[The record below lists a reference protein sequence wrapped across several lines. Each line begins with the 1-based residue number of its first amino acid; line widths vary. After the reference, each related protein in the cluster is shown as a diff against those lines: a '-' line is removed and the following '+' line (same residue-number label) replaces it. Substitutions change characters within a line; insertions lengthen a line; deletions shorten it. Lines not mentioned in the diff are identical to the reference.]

1 MTEQAEPSKPNRKV
15 SKEFAAAQAELMEE
29 DNIFAM
35 MKEQLPSMMGMVF
48 MFILTIA
55 ISLFIRPWYD
65 VAGLQAFG
73 TSGATQVRYIALELL
88 MIFVFTAGILLLAKY
103 KKEWVI
109 KYGIMGVLGIA
120 LMYTTVPLAHMLVL
134 DLEVEPFVYEID
146 TESEESYLSHHG
158 MNTHITN
165 QLLGDSGNWSDLVS
179 VYHGEEILNGTPAW
193 NMTHERLPLADSAAL
208 RTVVSDEYYSFTN
221 QGHIWYVDAETGEL
235 QDSYDCHKYV
245 QDPNENS
252 TNLEFLSTLQSAC
265 SLAFYADD
273 AMYAINE
280 NNVLVRF
287 NVFDEAP
294 GELFYQAGW
303 NLPTNL
309 QTHYGVEYAELID
322 DDKVLIVTS
331 NMAVVVEL
339 EQTSSAFDPM
349 APDNRANASILFEIE
364 ATSNFTSADYGH
376 SPWSANLINESED
389 DEGFLILGE
398 ENGDVLG
405 FERIND
411 GMWEGLKVDSF
422 IPQTKM
428 NLEGYADSIQSVR
441 ITDLD
446 ESGYTDL
453 LITTDKSAD
462 WLHTQVLKNR
472 VSFPVSENLET
483 AWFSQSENSSHFHA
497 IYDNGSDFYEH
508 GVLTMD
514 SGEVTLEMMTLEGLQ
529 LEDGPLI
536 FGLLVAILL
545 MILLYVHSEWYVVNT
560 VGVLVGSGVIVMLG
574 VTFVPTLII
583 LFMIAAA
590 IYDAWAV
597 YSSKHMLELADTM
610 IGLRLPIL
618 LVAPQEKGYSFIDDT
633 VSMKDKPVTQNITQ
647 NITYNI
653 QDSAVAGDI
662 NTNINVESPQLQSTP
677 NAPKK
682 KSKDAMFMGLGDVIF
697 PGMLVLSAAQY
708 LEGPDGFLVA
718 MTTLLGGL
726 VGYFALMTY
735 VARGRA
741 QAGLPL
747 LNGGAILGYIIG
759 GLLLIGPAIFQF
771 GITL

>member
-1 MTEQAEPSKPNRKV
+1 MTEQVEPSTPDRKV
-15 SKEFAAAQAELMEE
+15 SKGFAAVQAELEAE

-65 VAGLQAFG
+65 IAGLQAFG
-73 TSGATQVRYIALELL
+73 ASGATQVRYIALELF

-103 KKEWVI
+103 KKEWII
-109 KYGIMGVLGIA
+109 KYGIMGVLAIA

-134 DLEVEPFVYEID
+134 DLEVEPFAYESN
-146 TESEESYLSHHG
+146 TESDESYLSHHR

-165 QLLGDSGNWSDLVS
+165 ELIGAPGMWNDSIS
-179 VYHGEEILNGTPAW
+179 VYHGEGILNGTPAW
-193 NMTHERLPLADSAAL
+193 NMAHERLPFADSAIL

-221 QGHIWYVDAETGEL
+221 QGYIWYVDAETGEI
-235 QDSYDCHKYV
+235 QNSYDCHKYV
-245 QDPNENS
+245 EDVE
-252 TNLEFLSTLQSAC
+252 TNISHLDFLSTLEGAC

-273 AMYAINE
+273 AMYVVNE

-287 NVFDEAP
+287 NVFEEEP
-294 GELFYQAGW
+294 GLLAYQAGW
-303 NLPTNL
+303 NLPVEL
-309 QTHYGVEYAELID
+309 KTHDGVEYAELID
-322 DDKVLIVTS
+322 EDKVLIVTS

-339 EQTSSAFDPM
+339 EQTSPAFDPE
-349 APDNRANASILFEIE
+349 APDNNHANASILFEIN

-376 SPWSANLINESED
+376 SPWSENLINESED

-405 FERIND
+405 FE
-411 GMWEGLKVDSF
+411 WESTELTFV
-422 IPQTKM
+422 PQTKM
-428 NLEGYADSIQSVR
+428 KLEGYANSIQSVR

-446 ESGYTDL
+446 ESGFTDL
-453 LITTDKSAD
+453 LITTGESAD
-462 WLHTQVLKNR
+462 WLHTQLLKNKI
-472 VSFPVSENLET
+472 SFPVEDSLET
-483 AWFSQSENSSHFHA
+483 AWFSQSENSSQFHA
-497 IYDNGSDFYEH
+497 IYDNGSKYYEH
-508 GVLTMD
+508 GILTMD
-514 SGEVTLEMMTLEGLQ
+514 SGEITVDMIALEGLQ
-529 LEDGPLI
+529 LADGPLL
-536 FGLLVAILL
+536 FGLLVAIIL

-583 LFMIAAA
+583 LFMVAAA

-597 YSSKHMLELADTM
+597 YRSKHMLDLADTM

-618 LVAPQEKGYSFIDDT
+618 LVAPQEKGYSFIDET
-633 VSMKDKPVTQNITQ
+633 VSMKDKN
-647 NITYNI
+647 
-653 QDSAVAGDI
+653 A
-662 NTNINVESPQLQSTP
+662 ESPQQPSSS
-677 NAPKK
+677 APKK

-708 LEGPDGFLVA
+708 LDGPNGFLVA

-726 VGYFALMTY
+726 IGYFALMTY

-747 LNGGAILGYIIG
+747 LNGGAILGYVIG
-759 GLLLIGPAIFQF
+759 GLLLIGPAIFKF